1 MCHVACT
8 SQFPFDHKHV
18 AAPSDEIRAIRGDPR
33 GTLMAALIG
42 APPAAEAGIWIT
54 LRQSSVPVRAMLAG
68 VLVNQLGGFLQ
79 TFLVLFLTHRG
90 FSDINAAIALGCYGA
105 GCFAGVLIGGAFT
118 DRLGPRFAT
127 FASMTGYAV
136 LLIAVLYLR
145 NASVLWVTVFMVGTV
160 SRFYL
165 PTASAMLSERTP
177 AHQQVMIFAMYRL
190 ALNVGTTAAPLLA
203 TVLIAVSYQLLF
215 WCDAVTAVLYGLI
228 AILTLP
234 ARPSGRPAADPAI
247 KRQSGYRAVLTD
259 RRYVLYLLA
268 VLVNIT
274 VYMQYVSTLPLA
286 MAAAGA
292 ATIWYSSAI
301 TLNGLMVISCEL
313 LLTKVTQR
321 LPLALVVT
329 IGFGLLALGQLVY
342 ALPWGLWV
350 FIAGTLIWTIAEIT
364 AGPTMA
370 SYPGRVA
377 PGPLRGRY
385 IASMQTM
392 FNLGAAIGPVLGVAI
407 YRAVGSA
414 VWLCC
419 AFGCAIGLALAL
431 AGMHAPEPTTIE
443 EEEVTA

>member
-1 MCHVACT
+1 MT
-8 SQFPFDHKHV
+8 
-18 AAPSDEIRAIRGDPR
+18 
-33 GTLMAALIG
+33 AL
-42 APPAAEAGIWIT
+42 ADARPVDEAGIWIT
-54 LRQSSVPVRAMLAG
+54 LRQTSLPVRAVLAG
-68 VLVNQLGGFLQ
+68 VLVDQLGGFLQ
-79 TFLVLFLTHRG
+79 AFLVLFLTHRG
-90 FSDINAAIALGCYGA
+90 FSEIVAATALGCYGA

-136 LLIAVLYLR
+136 LLIAVLYLHD
-145 NASVLWVTVFMVGTV
+145 VPLLLVTVFMVGTV
-160 SRFYL
+160 NRFYL

-177 AHQQVMIFAMYRL
+177 PHQQVMIFAMYRL
-190 ALNVGTTAAPLLA
+190 AVNVGTTAAPLLA
-203 TVLIAVSYQLLF
+203 SALIAVSYQLLF
-215 WCDAVTAVLYGLI
+215 WCDAATAVVYGLI
-228 AILTLP
+228 AIITLP
-234 ARPSGRPAADPAI
+234 GRAENRSVPDPAV
-247 KRQSGYRAVLTD
+247 KRASGYRAVLTD

-292 ATIWYSSAI
+292 ATIWYSMAI
-301 TLNGLMVISCEL
+301 TLNGLMVICCEL
-313 LLTKVTQR
+313 LLTKFTQR

-329 IGFGLLALGQLVY
+329 IGFGLLAIGQLTY
-342 ALPWGLWV
+342 ALPWGVGV
-350 FIAGTLIWTIAEIT
+350 FIAGTFIWTIAEIT

-419 AFGCAIGLALAL
+419 AFGCAVGLALAL
-431 AGMHAPEPTTIE
+431 AGMRLPVPTTE
-443 EEEVTA
+443 KEEVAV

>member
-1 MCHVACT
+1 
-8 SQFPFDHKHV
+8 
-18 AAPSDEIRAIRGDPR
+18 
-33 GTLMAALIG
+33 MAAL
-42 APPAAEAGIWIT
+42 AETRQADQAGIWIT
-54 LRQSSVPVRAMLAG
+54 LRQSSLPVRAMLAG

-90 FSDINAAIALGCYGA
+90 FSDIAAATALGCYGA

-136 LLIAVLYLR
+136 LLLAVLYLR
-145 NASVLWVTVFMVGTV
+145 NLPMLLVTVFAVGTV

-165 PTASAMLSERTP
+165 PVASAMLSERTP
-177 AHQQVMIFAMYRL
+177 PHQQVMIFAMYRL
-190 ALNVGTTAAPLLA
+190 AVNVGTTAAPLLA
-203 TVLIAVSYQLLF
+203 SALIAVSYQLLF
-215 WCDAVTAVLYGLI
+215 WCDALTAVAYGLI
-228 AILTLP
+228 AIITLP
-234 ARPSGRPAADPAI
+234 SRGRDRPAPDPAL
-247 KRQSGYRAVLTD
+247 KRQSGYRAVLAD

-268 VLVNIT
+268 VLVNIA

-292 ATIWYSSAI
+292 ATIWYSAAI

-313 LLTKVTQR
+313 LLTKLTQR
-321 LPLALVVT
+321 LPVAVVVT
-329 IGFGLLALGQLVY
+329 IGFGLLALGQLTY
-342 ALPWGLWV
+342 ALPWGVGV

-370 SYPGRVA
+370 AYPGRIA
-377 PGPLRGRY
+377 PGALRGRY

-392 FNLGAAIGPVLGVAI
+392 FNLGAAVGPVLGVAI

-414 VWLCC
+414 VWACC
-419 AFGCAIGLALAL
+419 AAGCAIGLAFAL
-431 AGMHAPEPTTIE
+431 AGMRNPELTTIST
-443 EEEVTA
+443 EEEVAA